1 MVDALVGPTTV
12 APVQVLVLSQPEI
25 STLTLYSRLRSPQS
39 VHYMS
44 GYQSMSN
51 VNRSR
56 VRTTVTYR
64 TVGVARA
71 RTLIV
76 GWERTSRDASGACCE
91 HERECMAE
99 AGRVHAQPSICS
111 ANVYGA
117 TSRAAPS
124 RRARGTLGP
133 QSSAPARDDGART
146 PRRAACPPPPRVR
159 ASIAPRQRPRRS
171 KGTARRA
178 EHTRA
183 ARPRVLYGTRPTY
196 HEGK

>member
-44 GYQSMSN
+44 DYQSMSN

-76 GWERTSRDASGACCE
+76 GWERTSRDASRACCE

-99 AGRVHAQPSICS
+99 AGRVHA
-111 ANVYGA
+111 
-117 TSRAAPS
+117 
-124 RRARGTLGP
+124 
-133 QSSAPARDDGART
+133 
-146 PRRAACPPPPRVR
+146 
-159 ASIAPRQRPRRS
+159 
-171 KGTARRA
+171 
-178 EHTRA
+178 
-183 ARPRVLYGTRPTY
+183 
-196 HEGK
+196 HETETG